1 VLPYPGAPLR
11 YRESVNGAVETRERI
26 LAEAIKVIDEKGEPA
41 VRVAK
46 VANAAGVTQ
55 GMVTYHFETRER
67 LVAEAHAR
75 RFGATM
81 NADNEAAAAAVAKI
95 SSADEVRA
103 IASKMTKSILTAERS
118 AARRVRV
125 AAIGYATANDELQ
138 QTLTAEHTRLVDE
151 FTNVFALVADK
162 GLLKPG
168 LDPRAVATMASAY
181 TFGLVL
187 TDFDERAPK
196 NKDLQL
202 VIETFL
208 TSVLVD

>member
-1 VLPYPGAPLR
+1 M
-11 YRESVNGAVETRERI
+11 ETRERI
-26 LAEAIKVIDEKGEPA
+26 LAEAIKVIDEHGEPS

-46 VANAAGVTQ
+46 VAKAAGVTQ

-67 LVAEAHAR
+67 LIAEAHAR

-81 NADNEAAAAAVAKI
+81 NADNEVAAAAVAKV
-95 SSADEVRA
+95 STPDEVRA
-103 IASKMTKSILTAERS
+103 IASKMTTSILTAGRA

-125 AAIGYATANDELQ
+125 AAIGYAISNHDLHQ
-138 QTLTAEHTRLVDE
+138 SISAEHTRLIDE
-151 FTNVFALVADK
+151 CTDVFALVAEK

-196 NKDLQL
+196 NNDLQA

-208 TSVLVD
+208 TSVLAD

>member
-1 VLPYPGAPLR
+1 
-11 YRESVNGAVETRERI
+11 
-26 LAEAIKVIDEKGEPA
+26 
-41 VRVAK
+41 
-46 VANAAGVTQ
+46 
-55 GMVTYHFETRER
+55 MVTYHFETRER
-67 LVAEAHAR
+67 LIAEAHAR

-81 NADNEAAAAAVAKI
+81 NADNEVATAAVSKV
-95 SSADEVRA
+95 STPDEVRA
-103 IASKMTKSILTAERS
+103 IASKMTTSILTAERA

-125 AAIGYATANDELQ
+125 AAIGYAIANDDLHQ
-138 QTLTAEHTRLVDE
+138 SISAEHTRLIDE
-151 FTNVFALVADK
+151 FTDVFALVAEK

-196 NKDLQL
+196 HNDLQA

-208 TSVLVD
+208 TSVLAD

>member
-1 VLPYPGAPLR
+1 M
-11 YRESVNGAVETRERI
+11 ETRERI
-26 LAEAIKVIDEKGEPA
+26 LAEAIKVIDEHGEPS

-46 VANAAGVTQ
+46 VAKAAGVTQ

-67 LVAEAHAR
+67 LIAEAHAR

-81 NADNEAAAAAVAKI
+81 NADNEVATAAVSKV
-95 SSADEVRA
+95 STPDEVRA
-103 IASKMTKSILTAERS
+103 IASKMTTSILTAERA

-125 AAIGYATANDELQ
+125 AAIGYAIANDDLHQ
-138 QTLTAEHTRLVDE
+138 SISAEHTRLIDE
-151 FTNVFALVADK
+151 FTTVFALVAEK

-196 NKDLQL
+196 NNDLQA

-208 TSVLVD
+208 TSVLAD